1 MPATANSQTLCAI
14 KKNQQMEITKNQ
26 NDAVNDIVEMVV
38 NVIGNGS
45 REIDT
50 TEAIS
55 STARLAGSFLF
66 RSFGFKINDAKPG
79 TVMISEE
86 ANMKGPQLVNITHAV
101 LNNFGIQIDNNKISN
116 GNQKHAESN
125 FLDVIRKVQSPAL
138 DIMKK
143 RELSFEQMAQSAA
156 IATAFIIQQSS
167 NITPEEGFGL
177 AIYHYIEGSK
187 TNPPD
192 INLVVESATK
202 SQQVKNIDKLT
213 KPWWKIW

>member
-1 MPATANSQTLCAI
+1 
-14 KKNQQMEITKNQ
+14 MEITKNQ
-26 NDAVNDIVEMVV
+26 NEAVNDIVEMVV
-38 NVIGNGS
+38 SVIGNGS
-45 REIDT
+45 REIDI

-66 RSFGFKINDAKPG
+66 RSFGFKINDVKPG
-79 TVMISEE
+79 TVMLSDE

-101 LNNFGIQIDNNKISN
+101 LNNFGIQIDNNKMS
-116 GNQKHAESN
+116 GGSQKHAESN
-125 FLDVIRKVQSPAL
+125 FLDIISKVQVPAL
-138 DIMKK
+138 AIMKK

-167 NITPEEGFGL
+167 NITPEEGFKI

-192 INLVVESATK
+192 IISEAESG
-202 SQQVKNIDKLT
+202 T
-213 KPWWKIW
+213 KPQQEKNSDGQKKSWWKIW

>member
-1 MPATANSQTLCAI
+1 
-14 KKNQQMEITKNQ
+14 MEISKNQ

-38 NVIGNGS
+38 NVIGKGS

-66 RSFGFKINDAKPG
+66 RSFDFKINDAKPG
-79 TVMISEE
+79 TVMLSEE

-101 LNNFGIQIDNNKISN
+101 LNNFGIQIDNNKMSN

-125 FLDVIRKVQSPAL
+125 FVNVISKVQGPAL

-143 RELSFEQMAQSAA
+143 RELNYEQMAQSSA
-156 IATAFIIQQSS
+156 IATAFIIQQSG
-167 NITPEEGFGL
+167 NITPEEGFGI
-177 AIYHYIEGSK
+177 AIYHYIEGTK
-187 TNPPD
+187 TNPPEF
-192 INLVVESATK
+192 NLVAKNESKNQEGMK
-202 SQQVKNIDKLT
+202 SDGQI

>member
-1 MPATANSQTLCAI
+1 
-14 KKNQQMEITKNQ
+14 MEITKNQ
-26 NDAVNDIVEMVV
+26 NEAVNDIVEMVV

-45 REIDT
+45 RAIDT

-66 RSFGFKINDAKPG
+66 RSFGFKINDEKPG
-79 TVMISEE
+79 TVMLSEE
-86 ANMKGPQLVNITHAV
+86 ANIKGPELVNITLAV
-101 LNNFGIQIDNNKISN
+101 LQNFGIQIDNNKMSN
-116 GNQKHAESN
+116 GNQKLAESN
-125 FLDVIRKVQSPAL
+125 FVDVIRKVQAPAL

-143 RELSFEQMAQSAA
+143 RELSYEQMAQSTA

-167 NITPEEGFGL
+167 NITPEEGFGI

-192 INLVVESATK
+192 FNLVAKSETK
-202 SQQVKNIDKLT
+202 KQEEKNSDGQT

>member
-1 MPATANSQTLCAI
+1 
-14 KKNQQMEITKNQ
+14 MEITKNQ
-26 NDAVNDIVEMVV
+26 NEAVNDIVEMVV

-66 RSFGFKINDAKPG
+66 RSFGFKINDVKPG
-79 TVMISEE
+79 TIMLSED
-86 ANMKGPQLVNITHAV
+86 ANTKGPQLVNITHAV
-101 LNNFGIQIDNNKISN
+101 LLNFGIQIDDNKMSN
-116 GNQKHAESN
+116 GNQKQALSS
-125 FLDVIRKVQSPAL
+125 FVDVIGKIQNPAL
-138 DIMKK
+138 EIMQKND
-143 RELSFEQMAQSAA
+143 LSFEQMAQSAA
-156 IATAFIIQQSS
+156 IATAFIIQQSN
-167 NITPEEGFGL
+167 NITPEEGFGT

-192 INLVVESATK
+192 FDLNTDSETK
-202 SQQVKNIDKLT
+202 NPEEKRSDGQT

>member
-1 MPATANSQTLCAI
+1 
-14 KKNQQMEITKNQ
+14 MEITKNQ
-26 NDAVNDIVEMVV
+26 NEAVNDIVEMVV

-79 TVMISEE
+79 TVMLSED
-86 ANMKGPQLVNITHAV
+86 ANTKGPQLVNITHAV
-101 LNNFGIQIDNNKISN
+101 LLNFGIQVDNSKISN
-116 GNQKHAESN
+116 GNQKQALSN
-125 FLDVIRKVQSPAL
+125 FVDVIGKIQNPAL
-138 DIMKK
+138 EIMKK
-143 RELSFEQMAQSAA
+143 NNLSYEQMAQSAA
-156 IATAFIIQQSS
+156 IATAFIIQQSN
-167 NITPEEGFGL
+167 NITPEEGFGT

-192 INLVVESATK
+192 FDLNAKIETK
-202 SQQVKNIDKLT
+202 NTEEKKSNGPT

>member
-1 MPATANSQTLCAI
+1 
-14 KKNQQMEITKNQ
+14 MEITKNQ
-26 NDAVNDIVEMVV
+26 NDAVDDIVEMVV

-66 RSFGFKINDAKPG
+66 RSFGFIINDAKPG
-79 TVMISEE
+79 TVMLSEE
-86 ANMKGPQLVNITHAV
+86 ANIKGPQLVNITYAV
-101 LNNFGIQIDNNKISN
+101 LQNFGIQIDNDKMPD
-116 GNQKHAESN
+116 GNQKQAESN
-125 FLDVIRKVQSPAL
+125 FVDVIGKLQGPASE
-138 DIMKK
+138 IMKK
-143 RELSFEQMAQSAA
+143 NDLTYEQMAQSAA
-156 IATAFIIQQSS
+156 IATAFIIQQSK
-167 NITPEEGFGL
+167 NITPEDGFGT

-192 INLVVESATK
+192 FGLIA
-202 SQQVKNIDKLT
+202 KNEPKKQEENRSNVQT